1 MSFALFRFE
10 GPKGK
15 EKRML
20 TQNEK
25 REALEKIR
33 EAVVAASRIMTGAVE
48 IGAKTEAKSSPRDLV
63 TAYDKAVEEY
73 LVGALGHAF
82 PGAKFLGEEGHGAFS
97 AEGLLWV
104 CSASRLTSTISW
116 RNSPRA
122 YCSPPGSPE

>member
-1 MSFALFRFE
+1 
-10 GPKGK
+10 
-15 EKRML
+15 ML

-82 PGAKFLGEEGHGAFS
+82 PRAKFLGEEGHGAFS
-97 AEGLLWV
+97 AEGLLFIIW
-104 CSASRLTSTISW
+104 SLIPPASFFSFLRLLWLFRVFYISIQIVK
-116 RNSPRA
+116 
-122 YCSPPGSPE
+122 CFVLIL